1 MPETKIKPKKVAT
14 PKWSLS
20 QDDYMHLLRS
30 IEQNSQTITVLL
42 QDVKRIKT
50 RMGL

>member
-20 QDDYMHLLRS
+20 QDDYLHLLRS

>member
-1 MPETKIKPKKVAT
+1 MPETKIKPKKVAN

-20 QDDYMHLLRS
+20 QDDYLHLLKS
-30 IEQNSQTITVLL
+30 IEKNSQTITVLL

>member
-1 MPETKIKPKKVAT
+1 MPEAKIKPKKVAT

-20 QDDYMHLLRS
+20 QDDYLHLLRS